1 MKPLITSVSPS
12 GHRISTPQ
20 PNPGFFR
27 ATKVGRCSD
36 IRRICA
42 CADTVQA
49 SYPATIRNSPCTTLG
64 RPPVSPGFTG
74 SRTPVDRRQRVWSP
88 ALAFVNWD
96 AGGRC
101 YSKLP
106 VPRLSRGQR
115 PRIANPRGRFIW
127 CQPRRASAFPVH
139 ALNAYQPRL
148 DPGIRLLQFLV
159 VTSIERIQTT
169 SPVWFLRLEWDRPG
183 FEKSGGP
190 RQPLAMALPSQQK
203 P

>member
-1 MKPLITSVSPS
+1 VFACECSAIHLTASCSVMKPLITSVSPS

-106 VPRLSRGQR
+106 VPRSPDCHAGNGPGSLTPGAVLFGASRAA
-115 PRIANPRGRFIW
+115 PARFRFMRLTPIS
-127 CQPRRASAFPVH
+127 RAS
-139 ALNAYQPRL
+139 
-148 DPGIRLLQFLV
+148 IRVF
-159 VTSIERIQTT
+159 
-169 SPVWFLRLEWDRPG
+169 G
-183 FEKSGGP
+183 FCNFW
-190 RQPLAMALPSQQK
+190 
-203 P
+203 